1 MLNGCRVAAQVRSG
15 LSWRISSN
23 FTVRTFCQ
31 ASGLTGGTHL
41 PLSLLLTLPVSLL
54 VPLLITLLM
63 SILISPY
70 MSPIRLIRQQCRDVE
85 KQRYRDRDIET

>member
-1 MLNGCRVAAQVRSG
+1 MRELPMNFPLSGIQHVNGCRVAAQVRSG
-15 LSWRISSN
+15 LSWHISSN

-54 VPLLITLLM
+54 VPLLI
-63 SILISPY
+63 SPY
-70 MSPIRLIRQQCRDVE
+70 MFLYTSYQAAM
-85 KQRYRDRDIET
+85 